1 MRAPKDVSSGASHAG
16 KPQHYKEGVLAAIVR
31 GGYLG
36 RPPADP
42 LRLSFRKLQSGIGS
56 WVRRRELEASG
67 AFLACPG
74 VLCTSMLRV
83 CGLNEAPGR
92 PTKHLEEQT
101 WNAS

>member
-1 MRAPKDVSSGASHAG
+1 MSAVEQAMQENRSITKRESSLRLYAGVILAGLLLILLGFHSVSS
-16 KPQHYKEGVLAAIVR
+16 KAALVVGCGDAR
-31 GGYLG
+31 
-36 RPPADP
+36 
-42 LRLSFRKLQSGIGS
+42 
-56 WVRRRELEASG
+56 LEASG

-92 PTKHLEEQT
+92 LTKHLEEQT